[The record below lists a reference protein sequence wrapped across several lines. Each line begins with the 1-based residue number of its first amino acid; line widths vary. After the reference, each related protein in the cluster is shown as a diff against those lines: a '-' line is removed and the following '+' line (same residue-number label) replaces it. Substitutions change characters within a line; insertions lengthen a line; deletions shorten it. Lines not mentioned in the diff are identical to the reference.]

1 MRPPVTTTLLK
12 TTLLSAMRLSAMRL
26 SAMRLSA
33 MSTVVILIPMVLQAN
48 AAIAGDRIYKIEIR
62 QTNATSHTLE
72 GESYKKIRGRSEWAV
87 LTVNEDETVQLKHMI
102 RTTQSYGVSTW
113 SDHVVTTLNVCP
125 VIDKRS
131 ACVGLKGDR
140 FTLPKGNS
148 IKDFQFEFQ
157 IKEDHRSHV
166 RFVQVPP
173 DFIAEEFAVDNSRS
187 RSARK

>member
-1 MRPPVTTTLLK
+1 MRPPVKTTLLK
-12 TTLLSAMRLSAMRL
+12 TTLLSAMRLSA
-26 SAMRLSA
+26 
-33 MSTVVILIPMVLQAN
+33 ILIPIVLQAN
-48 AAIAGDRIYKIEIR
+48 VAIAGDKIYKIEIR

-72 GESYKKIRGRSEWAV
+72 GESYQKIRGRSEWAV
-87 LTVNEDETVQLKHMI
+87 LTVNDVGTVQLKHMI

-113 SDHVVTTLNVCP
+113 SDHVVTALNVCP

-173 DFIAEEFAVDNSRS
+173 DFIAEELPAVDNSRS
-187 RSARK
+187 RSVRK

>member
-1 MRPPVTTTLLK
+1 MRPAVKTTLFK
-12 TTLLSAMRLSAMRL
+12 MNLLSAMG
-26 SAMRLSA
+26 
-33 MSTVVILIPMVLQAN
+33 TVAIWMPIVLQAN
-48 AAIAGDRIYKIEIR
+48 AAIAGNKIYKIKLEE
-62 QTNATSHTLE
+62 TKATPQTLE

-113 SDHVVTTLNVCP
+113 SDHVVTALNICP
-125 VIDKRS
+125 VIDRRS

-157 IKEDHRSHV
+157 IKEDPRSYV

-173 DFIAEEFAVDNSRS
+173 DFIAEELPAVDNSRS
-187 RSARK
+187 RSVRK

>member
-1 MRPPVTTTLLK
+1 MRPAVKTTLFK
-12 TTLLSAMRLSAMRL
+12 TTLLSAMGIVAIWM
-26 SAMRLSA
+26 
-33 MSTVVILIPMVLQAN
+33 PMVLQAN
-48 AAIAGDRIYKIEIR
+48 AAIAGDKIYKIEIR
-62 QTNATSHTLE
+62 QTKATSHTLE

-87 LTVNEDETVQLKHMI
+87 LTVNDVGIVQLKQMI

-113 SDHVVTTLNVCP
+113 SDHVVAALNVCP

-131 ACVGLKGDR
+131 ACVGLKGDL

-173 DFIAEEFAVDNSRS
+173 DFMAEELPAVDNSRS
-187 RSARK
+187 RSVRK

>member
-1 MRPPVTTTLLK
+1 MRPPVKTTLLK
-12 TTLLSAMRLSAMRL
+12 TTLLSAM
-26 SAMRLSA
+26 
-33 MSTVVILIPMVLQAN
+33 STVAILIPIVLQAN
-48 AAIAGDRIYKIEIR
+48 AAIAGDKIYKIEIR

-87 LTVNEDETVQLKHMI
+87 LMVNEDGTVQLKHMI

-113 SDHVVTTLNVCP
+113 SDHVVTALNVCP

-131 ACVGLKGDR
+131 ACGGLKGDR

-157 IKEDHRSHV
+157 VQENNGSQV
-166 RFVQVPP
+166 RFVQVPR
-173 DFIAEEFAVDNSRS
+173 DFIAEELPAVDNSRS
-187 RSARK
+187 RSVRK